1 MVCITFL
8 RERKRMHRIGEVLS
22 RYILPVWVA
31 CTYAFLYVPL
41 LVLVIFSFNSV
52 AFPYQWKGFSLQWY
66 EQLFGSVDI
75 WKAAANSF
83 IVAISAVILSLTFG
97 LFFVLWCFQ
106 SRKKWLLTFF
116 YPVVIVPEIILAVGL
131 LSFYVFFNIPLGLP
145 ALIMGH
151 TLLGFGY
158 AVPIIYTR
166 YSALDK
172 RMIEAS
178 LDLGANNKQ
187 TFRKIVMP
195 LLKPALIAAGILI
208 FILSF
213 DDFLIAFFCANASSQ
228 TLSLYIFSM
237 IRSGVSPVVNALA
250 TLMLIVSGILV
261 AVYSFIKVKEDMEK
275 IQ

>member
-1 MVCITFL
+1 MSNF
-8 RERKRMHRIGEVLS
+8 LS
-22 RYILPVWVA
+22 RYLLPCWVA
-31 CTYAFLYVPL
+31 LTYAFLYIPL
-41 LVLVIFSFNSV
+41 LVLVLFSFNSV
-52 AFPYQWKGFSLQWY
+52 AFPYQWKSFSLQWY
-66 EQLFGSVDI
+66 QQLFVSADI

-83 IVAISAVILSLTFG
+83 IVAICAVFLSLFFS
-97 LFFVLWCFQ
+97 LCFVLWC
-106 SRKKWLLTFF
+106 SYKKRRWLLAFF

-145 ALIMGH
+145 SLIVGH

-166 YSALDK
+166 YNALDK

-178 LDLGANNKQ
+178 LDLGANTRQ
-187 TFRKIVMP
+187 TFFKVVIP

-228 TLSLYIFSM
+228 TLSLYIYSM

-250 TLMLIVSGILV
+250 TLMLIISSVLV
-261 AVYSFIKVKEDMEK
+261 ALYSFVKVNEDMKEK
-275 IQ
+275 KL

>member
-1 MVCITFL
+1 
-8 RERKRMHRIGEVLS
+8 MHRIGEFFS
-22 RYILPVWVA
+22 RYILPLWVA
-31 CTYAFLYVPL
+31 CTYAFLYIPL

-66 EQLFGSVDI
+66 EQLFVSIDI

-83 IVAISAVILSLTFG
+83 IVAIAAVVLSLTFG
-97 LFFVLWCFQ
+97 LFFVLWC
-106 SRKKWLLTFF
+106 SHGKKRWLLTFF

-178 LDLGANNKQ
+178 LDLGANNRQ
-187 TFRKIVMP
+187 TFLKVVMP
-195 LLKPALIAAGILI
+195 LLQPALIAAGILI

-250 TLMLIVSGILV
+250 TLMLIVSSVLV
-261 AVYSFIKVKEDMEK
+261 AIYSFVKVKEDMRER
-275 IQ
+275 QS

>member
-1 MVCITFL
+1 MY
-8 RERKRMHRIGEVLS
+8 RIGEFLS
-22 RYILPVWVA
+22 RYIVPVWVA
-31 CTYAFLYVPL
+31 CAYAFLYIPII
-41 LVLVIFSFNSV
+41 VLIVFSFNSV

-66 EQLFGSVDI
+66 EQLFESIDI

-83 IVAISAVILSLTFG
+83 IVAIAAVFLSLTFS
-97 LFFVLWCFQ
+97 LFFVLWCVQ
-106 SRKKWLLTFF
+106 SRKKWLLNLF

-131 LSFYVFFNIPLGLP
+131 LCFYVFFNIPLGLP

-178 LDLGANNKQ
+178 LDLGANNRQ

-195 LLKPALIAAGILI
+195 LLQPALIAAGILI
-208 FILSF
+208 FIVSF

-250 TLMLIVSGILV
+250 TLMLIISSVLV
-261 AVYSFIKVKEDMEK
+261 AVYSFIKVKEDTGK
-275 IQ
+275 QR

>member
-1 MVCITFL
+1 
-8 RERKRMHRIGEVLS
+8 MHRIGEFFS
-22 RYILPVWVA
+22 RYILPLWVA
-31 CTYAFLYVPL
+31 CTYAFLYIPL

-66 EQLFGSVDI
+66 EQLFVSIDI

-83 IVAISAVILSLTFG
+83 IVAIAAVVLSLVFS
-97 LFFVLWCFQ
+97 LFFVLWC
-106 SRKKWLLTFF
+106 SHGKKRWLLTFF

-145 ALIMGH
+145 ALIMSH

-166 YSALDK
+166 YNALDK

-178 LDLGANNKQ
+178 LDLGANNRQ
-187 TFRKIVMP
+187 TFLKIVMP
-195 LLKPALIAAGILI
+195 LLQPALIAAGILI

-250 TLMLIVSGILV
+250 TLMLIVSSVLV
-261 AVYSFIKVKEDMEK
+261 ALYSFVKVKEDMRGR
-275 IQ
+275 QS